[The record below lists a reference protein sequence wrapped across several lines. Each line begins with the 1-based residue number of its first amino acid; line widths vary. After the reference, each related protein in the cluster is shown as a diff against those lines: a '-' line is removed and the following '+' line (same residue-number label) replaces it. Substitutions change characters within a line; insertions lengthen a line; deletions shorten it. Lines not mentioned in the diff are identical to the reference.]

1 VLKISLILVSCIA
14 GAFALFA
21 AAIWGFTLPQR
32 LEAGKVLAAVAALQP
47 GPSAFEQVQRL
58 ARTYSAQ
65 TTASV
70 SGEGACSRELCELT
84 FPFTN
89 NPLGLLPGVRKIS
102 FGVSISVPAG
112 RVTSVALAYQRMAD
126 RVRDMPEE
134 PQYLYGVLNDAVR
147 KESEYGPKKEN
158 LDSSGIPRLLLYR
171 LGPHST
177 PADKTK
183 AFALD
188 LSCLDSFTGCSGPS
202 AIYPSG
208 WQSW

>member
-1 VLKISLILVSCIA
+1 LNKFNASREPTA
-14 GAFALFA
+14 
-21 AAIWGFTLPQR
+21 PN
-32 LEAGKVLAAVAALQP
+32 
-47 GPSAFEQVQRL
+47 
-58 ARTYSAQ
+58 
-65 TTASV
+65 ASV

-89 NPLGLLPGVRKIS
+89 NPLGLLAGVRKIS
-102 FGVSISVPAG
+102 FGVNISVQAG
-112 RVTSVALAYQRMAD
+112 RVTSVAVAYQRMAD

-134 PQYLYGVLNDAVR
+134 PLYLYGVLNDAVR
-147 KESEYGPKKEN
+147 KDSEYGPKKEN
-158 LDSSGIPRLLLYR
+158 LDSSGVRRLLLYR

-202 AIYPSG
+202 AICPPAGNPGKSTDQRWCNAG
-208 WQSW
+208 RKVSKSFAFNPRRSESTFIIDCQGIRRL